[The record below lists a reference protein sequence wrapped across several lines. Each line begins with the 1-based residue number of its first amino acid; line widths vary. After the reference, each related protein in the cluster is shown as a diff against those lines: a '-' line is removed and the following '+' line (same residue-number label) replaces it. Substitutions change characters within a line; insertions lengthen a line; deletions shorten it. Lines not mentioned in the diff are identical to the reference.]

1 METPE
6 QCEKSGQNLTIKT
19 PERLHNGR
27 HNGRRSSVFM
37 LRRRS
42 GVLIVKS

>member
-6 QCEKSGQNLTIKT
+6 QCEKSGQSLIIKT
-19 PERLHNGR
+19 AERRNNGR

-37 LRRRS
+37 LRRHS
-42 GVLIVKS
+42 GVLIAKS